1 MGRKVDAD
9 SLLDMGPAVL
19 VTCVVQTLAD
29 SDPTFR
35 RRFLKRLEKASTEM
49 VKDPRVTVHT
59 LEELAWAK
67 QLLTAFMVVK
77 GEEKAFLDT

>member
-1 MGRKVDAD
+1 MGRKMDTD
-9 SLLDMGPAVL
+9 SLLEMGPAVL

-29 SDPTFR
+29 SDPSFR
-35 RRFLKRLEKASTEM
+35 ARFIERLEKASTEM

-77 GEEKAFLDT
+77 GEEKAFLET